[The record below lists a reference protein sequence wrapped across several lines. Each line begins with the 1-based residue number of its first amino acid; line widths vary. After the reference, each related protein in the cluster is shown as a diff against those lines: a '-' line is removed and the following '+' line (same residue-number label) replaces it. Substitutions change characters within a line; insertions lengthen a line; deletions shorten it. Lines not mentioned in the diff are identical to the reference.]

1 MSIGKI
7 GAFDVHKDNWD
18 LYVERL
24 GQYFVVNDVKPA
36 VQVAT
41 LITVMGSE
49 AYELMANLCSP
60 DKPSTKEFD
69 DLVAVMKKHLQPTRS
84 TMAERFKFRQRT
96 QRSDET
102 IAEYTAE
109 LKKLTKDCDFQEASL
124 KENLRDR
131 FVCGIRNDSIR
142 QKLFTEDNLTFER
155 AFKMAV
161 AMEAAES
168 HAALVQDRSTIE
180 EGVSSSM
187 IATAVH
193 QLATVKRDKRQSA
206 EAAST
211 ERYGPRG
218 PKVTQ
223 GDGTK
228 GAMGAD
234 KRRVVTNSA
243 DWKGGQTQQCSA
255 CGGQHGQSSC
265 KFRAYVCRVCNKE
278 GHLKKMCPNLR
289 KNVSF
294 HAMLEEQAGY
304 QYSDS
309 DSNGSEEV
317 NNFSIDAKKLKKYGP
332 YMVQLKVNNVNLV
345 MEVDT
350 GSAISCISYDCYS
363 QLFPECPL
371 KASNLNL
378 CYYTDISVKPVGKIL
393 PSVQYN
399 KKCKELDLYVMVN
412 GKTSL
417 LGRQWIKELGIL
429 PDLVKSVNCNNVSTK
444 HIFDINDFSSRYC
457 EVFEGGLGRFT
468 GGTVGFR
475 LREGAAP
482 VFLRARPLAYAL
494 REPVERALDQ
504 LVADGVITPVNSS
517 DWATPIVPVMKKDG
531 TIRVCADFKLTLNRC
546 LEVDRFPLPRVD
558 DLLAKL
564 YGGTRFTKLDLS
576 QAYAQFE
583 LDESKRFTVINTHKG
598 LFMYNRLIYGL
609 ASSPGI
615 FQRKLEQLFG
625 DLPRV
630 GIFLDDL
637 IITGEDDETHLKTLH
652 EVFRRLKTY
661 GLKVRK
667 DKCTFFS
674 ESVTYLGFVISKH
687 GVHTCPEKIEAI
699 KKVPEPN
706 SITELR
712 SFIGLVMYYAKFV
725 RNISTVLTPFYKL
738 LKKGVTY
745 QWNQECSEAFRK
757 IKEILTSSEVLAH
770 YSLDLP
776 VVLTCDASSLGVGAV
791 VSHITPDGERPVAY
805 ASRTLNAAEKGY
817 SQIERE
823 ALSIIFGVRKFHQ
836 YLYGREFTLRTDH
849 KPLVSIFG
857 EKKGIPV
864 MAASRLQRWAVLLAG
879 YNFNIEYVRSES
891 NAADALSRLPVN
903 KSVSLTKEVTYLNFV
918 QDFLPIDKKMVQV
931 STEKDSVLR
940 RIVSYLQTGWP
951 SSVNDREVQ
960 PYFLRRNELYMDRGC
975 MVWGYR
981 LVIPEVLREKLLREL
996 HVGHMGI
1003 VKMKSMARSV
1013 MWWPGIDADV
1023 ERTCRSCGT
1032 CVAESSAPPRAPPQ
1046 PWRYLTDVW
1055 TRLHIDFLGPI
1066 QGRTFL
1072 ILIDST
1078 SKWLEVFQMQSTT
1091 AKAVIKVL
1099 RETFSRF
1106 GLPREVVSDNGP
1118 PFTSQEYKSFMTHN
1132 RVKVTFAAAYH
1143 PASNGAAE
1151 GAVKL
1156 CKRAIKKAMRDG
1168 GDIDAALQAYLLAYR
1183 NVEHST
1189 TGVSPAE
1196 LLQRRK
1202 LRSRLDLLRDG
1213 SVEDKVKERQT
1224 KQITYAG
1231 GTSREFNVGENVWY
1245 RNYSGGSRWL
1255 DGRIQEK
1262 TSSRNYIVAAENG
1275 SPIHRHVDQIKS
1287 RWMSTYEDPSPSSP
1301 TQESDGL
1308 RSERNDTSSVTVEDQ
1323 CPAESGG
1330 AAVTAPSPP
1339 RSNTSESTDPPVNL
1353 PRPTL
1358 RPRDKLRSVKRY
1370 GFEID

>member
-49 AYELMANLCSP
+49 AYELLANLCSP

-84 TMAERFKFRQRT
+84 TMAERFKFRQRS
-96 QRSDET
+96 QGSDET

-124 KENLRDR
+124 NENLRDQ

-228 GAMGAD
+228 GAMGAG

-531 TIRVCADFKLTLNRC
+531 TIR
-546 LEVDRFPLPRVD
+546 
-558 DLLAKL
+558 
-564 YGGTRFTKLDLS
+564 
-576 QAYAQFE
+576 
-583 LDESKRFTVINTHKG
+583 
-598 LFMYNRLIYGL
+598 
-609 ASSPGI
+609 
-615 FQRKLEQLFG
+615 
-625 DLPRV
+625 
-630 GIFLDDL
+630 
-637 IITGEDDETHLKTLH
+637 
-652 EVFRRLKTY
+652 
-661 GLKVRK
+661 
-667 DKCTFFS
+667 
-674 ESVTYLGFVISKH
+674 
-687 GVHTCPEKIEAI
+687 
-699 KKVPEPN
+699 
-706 SITELR
+706 
-712 SFIGLVMYYAKFV
+712 
-725 RNISTVLTPFYKL
+725 
-738 LKKGVTY
+738 
-745 QWNQECSEAFRK
+745 WNQECSEAFRK

-817 SQIERE
+817 S
-823 ALSIIFGVRKFHQ
+823 
-836 YLYGREFTLRTDH
+836 
-849 KPLVSIFG
+849 
-857 EKKGIPV
+857 
-864 MAASRLQRWAVLLAG
+864 
-879 YNFNIEYVRSES
+879 
-891 NAADALSRLPVN
+891 
-903 KSVSLTKEVTYLNFV
+903 
-918 QDFLPIDKKMVQV
+918 
-931 STEKDSVLR
+931 
-940 RIVSYLQTGWP
+940 
-951 SSVNDREVQ
+951 
-960 PYFLRRNELYMDRGC
+960 GC

-1023 ERTCRSCGT
+1023 ERTCKSCGT

-1151 GAVKL
+1151 EAVKL

-1189 TGVSPAE
+1189 TGLSPAE

-1202 LRSRLDLLRDG
+1202 LRSRLDLLKDG

-1370 GFEID
+1370 GSEID